1 MGVKDKIN
9 KEVTNSKTLI
19 QEVAK
24 ISISKGSKKVLRV
37 VNRLNNEV
45 DVVEVRIIGVI
56 TKETK
61 MMLTQNHK
69 MHLKGQINLA
79 GKTMIT
85 TITKDLL
92 VKVTTKTDH
101 IGRMKLIHNLDNSVE
116 VEVVSKE
123 VGVMTT
129 AVVIVVEVDEEV
141 VVDIVMILLEKQLIM
156 IKNILQQTH

>member
-24 ISISKGSKKVLRV
+24 ISISKGSRKVLRV

-116 VEVVSKE
+116 VEVVNKE

>member
-24 ISISKGSKKVLRV
+24 ISISKGSRKVLRV

-45 DVVEVRIIGVI
+45 DVAEVRIIGVI